1 MRNVDFLVIGSGIAG
16 LSFALKAA
24 KHGKVLIVTKA
35 NADESNTKYAQG
47 GVAVV
52 VDKEEDSFE
61 KHIEDTLIAGDGLCD
76 KQVVEIVV
84 KEGPERI
91 QEIIDYGTSFD
102 RTNQGM
108 FDLAK
113 EGGHSESRIL
123 HYKDITGF
131 EIERALLDNVREN
144 PNIEILTHYFAVE
157 LITQHHLGKR
167 VDRSS
172 TDITCYG
179 IYALNTESSVVEKIL
194 AKVTVM
200 ASGGAGHIYSNT
212 TNPVIATGDGIA
224 MVYRAKGKV
233 RNMEFIQF
241 HPTALYNPGEYPS
254 FLISEAVRGYG
265 GVLKNKKGEEFM
277 HLYDKRKSLAPRDI
291 VARAMDSE
299 MKKSGDEF
307 VYLDIRHRK
316 KEDIL
321 NHFPNIYAKCLS
333 IGLDMTRDMIPVT
346 PACHYM
352 CGGIKVDKNGRSSIQ
367 RLYACGECASTGL
380 HGANRLASNS
390 LLEAT
395 VFAHRIYVDAMQ
407 QFEENS
413 IPDQIPEWD
422 ETDTHLL
429 NEDILVIHNL
439 RETQK
444 VMSDYVGIVRSDF
457 RLERAMR
464 RLKLLY
470 EETEGFYKRTKLSVK
485 LCELRNV
492 IQNAYLVV
500 KSASIRKE
508 SRGLHYTTDYPVH
521 AQETSDTV
529 F

>member
-1 MRNVDFLVIGSGIAG
+1 MRHVDFLVVGSGIAG

-35 NADESNTKYAQG
+35 NEDESNTKYAQG

-52 VDKEEDSFE
+52 VDKEDSFD
-61 KHIEDTLIAGDGLCD
+61 KHIVDTLIAGDGLCD
-76 KQVVEIVV
+76 EKIVDIVV

-91 QEIIDYGTSFD
+91 QEIIDYGTNFD
-102 RTNQGM
+102 KTNRGM
-108 FDLAK
+108 YDLAK
-113 EGGHSESRIL
+113 EGGHSEHRVL

-131 EIERALLDNVREN
+131 EIERALLEQIHKD
-144 PNIEILTHYFAVE
+144 PNIEILTHFFAIE
-157 LITQHHLGKR
+157 LITQHHLGVLVGKN
-167 VDRSS
+167 SK
-172 TDITCYG
+172 DITCYG
-179 IYALNTESSVVEKIL
+179 VYALNTTDNTVEKIL
-194 AKVTVM
+194 ARTTVM

-254 FLISEAVRGYG
+254 FLISEAVRGFG
-265 GVLKNKKGEEFM
+265 GVLKTRVGEEFM
-277 HLYDKRKSLAPRDI
+277 QNYDPRKSLASRDI
-291 VARAMDSE
+291 VARAIDSE
-299 MKKSGDEF
+299 LKKSGDDF
-307 VYLDIRHRK
+307 VYLDVRHRS

-321 NHFPNIYAKCLS
+321 SHFPNIYAKCLS
-333 IGLDMTRDMIPVT
+333 IGIDMTKDMIPVT
-346 PACHYM
+346 PAAHYM
-352 CGGIKVDKNGRSSIQ
+352 CGGILVDEYGRSSIQ
-367 RLYACGECASTGL
+367 RLYACGECSSTGL

-395 VFAHRIYVDAMQ
+395 VFADRIYKDAASN
-407 QFEENS
+407 FAS
-413 IPDQIPEWD
+413 YDLPGDIPEWD
-422 ETDTHLL
+422 ETNTQLL
-429 NEDILVIHNL
+429 NEDILVTHNL

-457 RLERAMR
+457 RLDRAMR
-464 RLKLLY
+464 RLGLIN
-470 EETEGFYKRTKLSVK
+470 EETESFYKETKLSVK

-492 IQNAYLVV
+492 IQSAYLVI
-500 KSASIRKE
+500 KSAMLRKE
-508 SRGLHYTTDYPVH
+508 SRGLHFTTDYPEH
-521 AQETSDTV
+521 MENPTDTV